1 MKELSDIKQG
11 VAAYSIL
18 VHIYNTINLYFKKV
32 KWDVAGPRFF
42 PAACSAR
49 QYGFRKGG
57 GPGEEKLKGHCPLGF
72 FSPAAIHSPRP
83 AYSTL
88 TPFSFTK
95 FW

>member
-1 MKELSDIKQG
+1 MGCSW
-11 VAAYSIL
+11 AALIPSA
-18 VHIYNTINLYFKKV
+18 F
-32 KWDVAGPRFF
+32 
-42 PAACSAR
+42 SAR

-57 GPGEEKLKGHCPLGF
+57 GSGEKKLKGHRPLGF
-72 FSPAAIHSPRP
+72 FSPAARHSPCT